1 MTFLSILCALLIEQ
15 LKPLRADNPIY
26 AEIKRF
32 AMRIEAWFNAGQVSH
47 GRLGWFLMM
56 AVLMVPTAVDL
67 LASSCITA
75 SCSPRSPGT
84 SLIVYLTLGFRHYSH
99 YFTSIQFALNA
110 GDEATART
118 LLAEWTKADTVGMD
132 AAEIARIAV
141 EKSLVT
147 THRNVF
153 GVFFWFLMPLG
164 PACAVMYRVSEYL
177 ARAWN
182 EPDHMRN
189 EAFGQFAARA
199 FYWIDWIPV
208 RLTAIAFAVVGNF
221 EDAIYAW
228 RNFASRWT
236 DEAKGIIL
244 AAGGG
249 AMGVRLGTPA
259 KTPHASCRPMR
270 RRSTCPPARTT
281 CSPATSRACARCK
294 ARSAWYGARC
304 CYGCCCCCCCPARS
318 CSAEPD
324 GNRHSRRSSC
334 RFDRAGTRGLVRR
347 SSIRY
352 NSRVVLIHAFVSE
365 AALWPT
371 HRKPGKA
378 PTNSSFL
385 A

>member
-1 MTFLSILCALLIEQ
+1 MTFFSILCALLIEQ
-15 LKPLRADNPIY
+15 LKPLRADNQIY

-32 AMRIEAWFNAGQVSH
+32 AMRIEGWFNAGQVSH
-47 GRLGWFLMM
+47 GRLGWFLVIGGLMLPT
-56 AVLMVPTAVDL
+56 VLVYWVLQHYNLVFAAFAWNV
-67 LASSCITA
+67 
-75 SCSPRSPGT
+75 
-84 SLIVYLTLGFRHYSH
+84 LIVYLTLGFRHYSH

-110 GDEATART
+110 GDDATARA
-118 LLAEWTKADTVGMD
+118 LLAEWTRVDTVSMD
-132 AAEIARIAV
+132 TTEVARLAV

-228 RNFASRWT
+228 RNFAHRWT
-236 DEAKGIIL
+236 DESRGIIL

-249 AMGVRLGTPA
+249 AMGVRLGTPLETA
-259 KTPHASCRPMR
+259 ARVVMPDAATVDLSDSEAEVLPGEEPNV
-270 RRSTCPPARTT
+270 RSLQSTV
-281 CSPATSRACARCK
+281 
-294 ARSAWYGARC
+294 
-304 CYGCCCCCCCPARS
+304 
-318 CSAEPD
+318 
-324 GNRHSRRSSC
+324 
-334 RFDRAGTRGLVRR
+334 GLVWRALLLWMLLLLLL
-347 SSIRY
+347 SGA
-352 NSRVVLIHAFVSE
+352 VL
-365 AALWPT
+365 L
-371 HRKPGKA
+371 G
-378 PTNSSFL
+378 
-385 A
+385 